1 MAKKPAKTPK
11 KAKKAKKTETV
22 AAPAPA
28 KKPAKAKA
36 PAKRY
41 KATPAGTGDKKHL
54 TAVIQETTGCSALVA
69 KKTLDGVLGTITSSL
84 KKNKKVRLTGFGSF
98 VVAKLPARRA
108 RNPYTGETIR
118 VKASKTVRF
127 KVGQTLRRSV

>member
-11 KAKKAKKTETV
+11 KAKKVKKTETD
-22 AAPAPA
+22 AAPA
-28 KKPAKAKA
+28 KKPATAKA

-69 KKTLDGVLGTITSSL
+69 KNTLDDVIGTITSSL
-84 KKNKKVRLTGFGSF
+84 KKNKKVRLIGFGSF
-98 VVAKLPARRA
+98 VVAKLPARRG
-108 RNPYTGETIR
+108 RNPRTGEPIR

-127 KVGQTLRRSV
+127 RAGQTLKRFV